1 MALHKR
7 EYPGQGVTSNQLTTC
22 PLLEDGGPDAC
33 GYEFSKHEA
42 RWKHF
47 FDEHGPLDADLS
59 ALGDRHRAGQPE
71 TVTSALIPAGD

>member
-7 EYPGQGVTSNQLTTC
+7 EYPGQGVTSIQLTTC
-22 PLLEDGGPDAC
+22 PLLTNGGQEAC

-42 RWKHF
+42 RWKHI

-59 ALGDRHRAGQPE
+59 PLGDRHRVGQHD
-71 TVTSALIPAGD
+71 TGTSAPTPAGD